1 MTELEKKENL
11 CECADKWNKF
21 KKGNRLLLRMNG
33 SKTFNF
39 RCRYT
44 DKPWVKFTVDGDVEI
59 PVAQTLA
66 VIGGV
71 IAVFAFIKGCRKIA
85 CALKRIF

>member
-1 MTELEKKENL
+1 MELKKSENL
-11 CECADKWNKF
+11 CECADKWSKF
-21 KKGNRLLLRMNG
+21 KKGNRLMLRVKG
-33 SKTFNF
+33 SKAYDF

-66 VIGGV
+66 VISGV
-71 IAVFAFIKGCRKIA
+71 FAVFVFIKLCGKLV